1 MLKSGVRHG
10 YSHMRLQPRSAGVL
24 LAVMVI
30 TGAVGALFM
39 ALKFAESEA
48 DRDSLVWQRQMS
60 VVINSR
66 EVAIEEW
73 LTAQKKVIAR
83 LADNPSLRIYLGNL
97 QDGDMTREAAG
108 QSQEKLAQAAYLENQ
123 MKAVA
128 RQNGYI
134 SQINREFRIKAN
146 LDVPRISGLALTN
159 PQGQIIV
166 STPAMPSVIQPVA
179 DFLARGAGS
188 EVIIFGPYEAIKGFP
203 TIAFITPVFGVQ
215 DDNSSPAI
223 GFAIGIKILPKEFYQ
238 KLVQPGETAKT
249 SKSYLVRVNDTAME
263 YLSAVRSRSGDDY
276 APLTMVLDAENSAL
290 AAVFAVRNA
299 GETVGGFAER
309 VNYDG
314 ERVLVTGRKIKDTD
328 WVLVRTVDS
337 AEVMGAILARKR
349 TIIWLA
355 GLIILAVSIS
365 ILLIWRHGVSVRL
378 TRAAERQRILIQR
391 HEKLSQFLQIVTDS
405 QHTVI
410 TAVDDQGCYTFAN
423 ARAIKDTGISHQDMI
438 GRKATSLPGVLKSPD
453 MEDHYLQVLKTEK
466 HLSVVEKLP
475 DIGVTIKSDYV
486 PLSVDQESGVL
497 MVTEDISELVRERE
511 LKETAL
517 KNLVNTLTM
526 VIDSRDP
533 YSARHSER
541 VAMVTDAIAREMN
554 VDDVMRDTANIAG
567 ALMNLGKILVPR
579 ELLTRPKGLS
589 EDEMETIHTSI
600 MKTAD
605 MLETVEF
612 DGPVVKTLRQIRAH
626 WDGSGTPEG
635 LEGQDI
641 LLSAR
646 IVAVANAFV
655 GMTSA
660 RAHRVGM
667 DMQEAALLLL
677 NDAERVY
684 DRKPVTAL
692 MNYLEN
698 KDGLLQ
704 WQEFAVPPKVIPD
717 ETE

>member
-1 MLKSGVRHG
+1 MNLRPK
-10 YSHMRLQPRSAGVL
+10 SAGVA

-30 TGAVGALFM
+30 AGAVVSLFL
-39 ALKFAESEA
+39 ALKFAQSES

-66 EVAIEEW
+66 EVAVEEW
-73 LTAQKKVIAR
+73 LAAQKKVIAR

-97 QDGDMTREAAG
+97 QEGDVTQEMTG

-128 RQNGYI
+128 KQNGYI
-134 SQINREFRIKAN
+134 SQVNRKLRIKAN
-146 LDVPRISGLALTN
+146 LDIPRISGLALTN

-166 STPAMPSVIQPVA
+166 STAAMPSVIRPVA
-179 DFLARGAGS
+179 GFLARGADS
-188 EVIIFGPYEAIKGFP
+188 DVIIYGPYEVEQGLPA
-203 TIAFITPVFGVQ
+203 IAFIAPVFGVQ

-238 KLVQPGETAKT
+238 KLIQPGETAKT
-249 SKSYLVRVNDTAME
+249 AKSYLVRTNGTAME
-263 YLSAVRSRSGDDY
+263 YLSPLRSRNGDDY
-276 APLTMVLDAENSAL
+276 EPLTIVLDAENAAL
-290 AAVFAVRNA
+290 AAVFALRNA
-299 GETVGGFAER
+299 AETVGGFAER

-314 ERVLVTGRKIKDTD
+314 ERVLVTGRKIKNTD
-328 WVLVRTVDS
+328 WVLVRTVNS
-337 AEVMGAILARKR
+337 SEVMGAIMARKR
-349 TIIWLA
+349 TIIWIA

-378 TRAAERQRILIQR
+378 TRAADRQRILISR
-391 HEKLSQFLQIVTDS
+391 YEKLSQFLQIVTDS

-423 ARAIKDTGISHQDMI
+423 AQAIRDTGISHQEMI
-438 GRKATSLPGVLKSPD
+438 GRKATSLPGALKSPE
-453 MEDHYLQVLKTEK
+453 MEDHYLQVLKTAQ
-466 HLSVVEKLP
+466 HISVVEKLP
-475 DIGVTIKSDYV
+475 DNGITIKSDYV
-486 PLSVDQESGVL
+486 PLSVDRESGVL

-517 KNLVNTLTM
+517 NNLVNTLTM

-541 VAMVTDAIAREMN
+541 VAIVTDAIAREMN
-554 VDDVMRDTANIAG
+554 VDDVARETANIAG

-589 EDEMETIHTSI
+589 EDEIETIRTSL

-626 WDGSGTPEG
+626 WDGSGIPDG
-635 LEGQDI
+635 LMGQDI
-641 LLSAR
+641 LVSAR

-660 RAHRVGM
+660 RAHRAGM
-667 DMQEAALLLL
+667 DMKEAAFLLL
-677 NDAERVY
+677 NDVERIY

-698 KDGLLQ
+698 NDGMEK
-704 WQEFAVPPKVIPD
+704 WNDFGVPLVGIPE